1 MILNPATV
9 LNPMFNFLDALI
21 SDYGVYCYLVFVWL
35 SLGAIAWVLGGG
47 FAGGV
52 LVFDCDGERLAL
64 IFGAGAALRAATV
77 RSRVAGEPERRAVF
91 FSERCHDV
99 PFV

>member
-1 MILNPATV
+1 MQKGAGV
-9 LNPMFNFLDALI
+9 GVRQNF
-21 SDYGVYCYLVFVWL
+21 GVGEGINICDNFARPRFDETA
-35 SLGAIAWVLGGG
+35 GAS

-64 IFGAGAALRAATV
+64 IFGAGAALRAAAV
-77 RSRVAGEPERRAVF
+77 RQRVTGESERRAVF

-99 PFV
+99 PLV